1 MHLTQW
7 SDYSLRVLMYCAT
20 HQERANPPTIS
31 EIIDAYGLSKSH
43 VTKIVMSLSAAG
55 YLSTTRGRSGGLRLM
70 RQPGKINLGEVIRET
85 EPHFNLV
92 ECFDPESNQCIITGN
107 CKLKGVLMRARQQFF
122 DELDQTTLADLVKPA
137 PVTPIKIRRST
148 RETVSP

>member
-7 SDYSLRVLMYCAT
+7 TDYSLRVLMYCAT
-20 HQERANPPTIS
+20 HQERISPTTIP

-70 RQPGKINLGEVIRET
+70 RPPSQINLGEVIRET
-85 EPHFNLV
+85 ESHFNLV
-92 ECFDPESNQCIITGN
+92 ECFDPKSNQCVITGN
-107 CKLKGVLMRARQQFF
+107 CKLKGVLMRARQQFLN
-122 DELDQTTLADLVKPA
+122 ELDQTTLADLVKPTPA
-137 PVTPIKIRRST
+137 TPIKIRRST
-148 RETVSP
+148 RETASP

>member
-1 MHLTQW
+1 
-7 SDYSLRVLMYCAT
+7 
-20 HQERANPPTIS
+20 
-31 EIIDAYGLSKSH
+31 
-43 VTKIVMSLSAAG
+43 
-55 YLSTTRGRSGGLRLM
+55 M